1 MQMWIKVMLNY
12 DNKTNFKISPK
23 ITNMYQINWIRAAL
37 DIYEKSTKLKNEKTC
52 KKIKSKN

>member
-23 ITNMYQINWIRAAL
+23 ITNMYQINWIRGTM
-37 DIYEKSTKLKNEKTC
+37 DIYEKSTKLKNEDM
-52 KKIKSKN
+52 